1 LRRLFSTFAR
11 GSPGTGLLLMRL
23 VLGISLIANGVVKFQ
38 AGQAIELEI
47 LNILTIVVGALVT
60 IGLWTPI
67 AGFLVMVL
75 TIWGAR
81 DQHTGVCP
89 AVLSATIGAGLALVG
104 PGAWSLDAWL
114 FGWKRIDLED

>member
-1 LRRLFSTFAR
+1 
-11 GSPGTGLLLMRL
+11 MRL
-23 VLGISLIANGVVKFQ
+23 VLGISLIANEVVKFQ

-75 TIWGAR
+75 TISGAR
-81 DQHTGVCP
+81 DQHAGVCP

>member
-1 LRRLFSTFAR
+1 
-11 GSPGTGLLLMRL
+11 MRL
-23 VLGISLIANGVVKFQ
+23 ALGISLIANGVVKFQ
-38 AGQAIELEI
+38 AGHAIELEV

-75 TIWGAR
+75 TTWGAR
-81 DQHTGVCP
+81 AQHTGVCP